1 MRACTRPD
9 RRCLDARDFHRALQR
24 GQTCQK
30 ELDERFHPRHIFHR
44 LPREEI
50 KAECGVWY
58 VETLNQAGV
67 PRRVMRRIHP
77 VSLWVPIAVFV
88 LQNVF
93 NFLIVPSAAWSGF
106 AAWLIQ

>member
-1 MRACTRPD
+1 
-9 RRCLDARDFHRALQR
+9 
-24 GQTCQK
+24 
-30 ELDERFHPRHIFHR
+30 
-44 LPREEI
+44 
-50 KAECGVWY
+50 
-58 VETLNQAGV
+58 
-67 PRRVMRRIHP
+67 MRRIHP